1 MNLKTDLTKKE
12 REEYREAL
20 NLTEDQE
27 RVYDLLTRG
36 KSILEISLAAGMSET
51 SVSRRLKE
59 IRRKFDRVLAQH

>member
-12 REEYREAL
+12 REEYREG
-20 NLTEDQE
+20 
-27 RVYDLLTRG
+27 VYNLLTRG
-36 KSILEISLAAGMSET
+36 KSILEISLAAGMSEA

>member
-36 KSILEISLAAGMSET
+36 KSILEIALAAGMSEA

-59 IRRKFDRVLAQH
+59 IRRKFDRVLAQR